1 MAPDLY
7 GMSQVIYGIHLIN
20 FFVPPAVHGFVL
32 LPVTVT
38 LWEYGFFLIGNG
50 NGFWLLLWLLNYYW
64 CIYNVNLHRQAIVGG
79 ILVGGVAQLLASPA
93 DLIKVQMQMEGR
105 RRLEGKPPR

>member
-1 MAPDLY
+1 MVY
-7 GMSQVIYGIHLIN
+7 CR
-20 FFVPPAVHGFVL
+20 VL
-32 LPVTVT
+32 VSCSSNS
-38 LWEYGFFLIGNG
+38 FLV
-50 NGFWLLLWLLNYYW
+50 LWLLNHYW
-64 CIYNVNLHRQAIVGG
+64 SRYIVHLRRQAIVGG